1 MLNKAYYSKTLLI
14 TISLGSLA
22 LTTSGT
28 AMAGFEWVPGT
39 PSTPSK
45 QNHETIQVQKAPV
58 PQVSNQDIASP
69 VPPVSGKPAEQTEI
83 IHISPAETSNES
95 AGNIMTPSPFDTVET
110 PEAEHTEASTA
121 EPKAVIKTI
130 DFTKAA
136 PEQVKEERVTNE
148 TIEQLETQNLRKTE
162 EVVDLPSASP
172 TDLKET
178 KTPLKQNV
186 QNEIIPAVEQPQQ
199 LAPLPKNEEKAQK
212 RLVIDT
218 HPEKP
223 AKSVMSNVEK
233 PSEEVVYA
241 DAMGFG
247 KDMPL
252 ALAVQQI
259 LPPGFAYSFAKS
271 VNPGTRVSWNGG
283 KQWNLVLLETLEP
296 LDLSI
301 RIDGKTVAIIRA
313 NEQKGT
319 VTKQQNDSEI
329 KEEDKQANAEI
340 LSIEPASGTEKP
352 INSKAST
359 TTNRLIIRDP
369 GEKATHQPA
378 LGQPTPLEPGSQ
390 QNEALIVPL
399 EDDNKISDRN
409 KIVKSQYSWSAQ
421 KGESLKKVLYDWAK
435 KADVQIVWEAS
446 HDYIL
451 NVDFSS
457 SASAETAMKNLI
469 ETALKK
475 DAIPSFRMLN
485 TDMSS
490 NQMALVI
497 VQDKPKTDDI
507 SEENLTA
514 G

>member
-1 MLNKAYYSKTLLI
+1 M
-14 TISLGSLA
+14 
-22 LTTSGT
+22 
-28 AMAGFEWVPGT
+28 
-39 PSTPSK
+39 
-45 QNHETIQVQKAPV
+45 
-58 PQVSNQDIASP
+58 
-69 VPPVSGKPAEQTEI
+69 
-83 IHISPAETSNES
+83 
-95 AGNIMTPSPFDTVET
+95 
-110 PEAEHTEASTA
+110 
-121 EPKAVIKTI
+121 
-130 DFTKAA
+130 
-136 PEQVKEERVTNE
+136 
-148 TIEQLETQNLRKTE
+148 ETQNLKKTE

-178 KTPLKQNV
+178 KTPLKQNM
-186 QNEIIPAVEQPQQ
+186 QSQIIPAVEQPQQ
-199 LAPLPKNEEKAQK
+199 IAPLPKNEEKVQK

-223 AKSVMSNVEK
+223 TKTVMSNPEK
-233 PSEEVVYA
+233 PSEEEVYA

-296 LDLSI
+296 LDLSM

-313 NEQKGT
+313 NEQNGT
-319 VTKQQNDSEI
+319 ATKQKNDSEI
-329 KEEDKQANAEI
+329 KEEDKQVAADI
-340 LSIEPASGTEKP
+340 LSIEPASGTEQP
-352 INSKAST
+352 INSKPST

-378 LGQPTPLEPGSQ
+378 LDQPTQLEPVSQ
-390 QNEALIVPL
+390 QKEALIVPL
-399 EDDNKISDRN
+399 EDDNSISDRK
-409 KIVKSQYSWSAQ
+409 KIEKSHYSWSAQ

-451 NVDFSS
+451 NADFSS

-485 TDMSS
+485 TNMSN

-497 VQDKPKTDDI
+497 VQDKPETDDT
-507 SEENLTA
+507 SEKSLTA